1 LRDQEQGFRR
11 IVLPGVL
18 LVVLAWITSGIGDDG
33 SRRVVAAGAV
43 LLACITVGTL
53 LVVTRR
59 LRLVEHDLRRLTG
72 RWDELAATDQLT
84 GLGNRTRLLEDVQ
97 LLIARGSRYGHSFG
111 LALFEL
117 PEPLDADELQ
127 VAAELLAAE
136 ARSADSCYRIADNRL
151 VALLA
156 EQDLLGAGLAAG
168 RIGRALRES
177 GFDEVRQGVSGFSP
191 WLEGG
196 AAEVLLQ
203 AERDLHHVDDLP
215 PEDPVTGHP

>member
-1 LRDQEQGFRR
+1 VKEQEQGFRR

-18 LVVLAWITSGIGDDG
+18 LVLVAWVTSGIGDDG
-33 SRRVVAAGAV
+33 SRRVIAAAAV
-43 LLACITVGTL
+43 LLACLTVGTL
-53 LVVTRR
+53 LVVTHR
-59 LRLVEHDLRRLTG
+59 LRSVEHDLRRLTG
-72 RWDELAATDQLT
+72 RWEELAATDQLT
-84 GLGNRTRLLEDVQ
+84 GLGNRTRLLEDLQ

-111 LALFEL
+111 LVLFEL
-117 PEPLDADELQ
+117 PEAVDADELQ

-177 GFDEVRQGVSGFSP
+177 GFEEVRQGVSGFSP

-196 AAEVLLQ
+196 ASAVLRE
-203 AERDLHHVDDLP
+203 AERDLRPVDDPP

>member
-1 LRDQEQGFRR
+1 VKHQEHGFRR
-11 IVLPGVL
+11 IVVPGVL
-18 LVVLAWITSGIGDDG
+18 LVIVAWVTSGIGDDG
-33 SRRVVAAGAV
+33 SRRVVAAVAV
-43 LLACITVGTL
+43 LLACLTVGSL
-53 LVVTRR
+53 VVVTRR

-72 RWDELAATDQLT
+72 RWEELAATDQLT

-117 PEPLDADELQ
+117 PEALDADELQ

-136 ARSADSCYRIADNRL
+136 ARSADSCYRIAENRL

-177 GFDEVRQGVSGFSP
+177 GFAEVRHGVAGFSP

-196 AAEVLLQ
+196 AAAVLLE
-203 AERDLHHVDDLP
+203 AERDLHPVDDAP
-215 PEDPVTGHP
+215 PEDPVAPPP